1 MAIDILVQNAVGEI
15 VLNRPDKMNALNNAM
30 MSELSE
36 AFDAA
41 EKAQVRAL
49 IIRGEGPGFCAG
61 RDLADADPGNEDA
74 EAILQANFQSG
85 DSAVGGFSRPN
96 FRRGSWRMP
105 GRRARSRARERCG
118 LCR

>member
-1 MAIDILVQNAVGEI
+1 MAIDIVVENSVGEI

-30 MSELSE
+30 MSELSD

-74 EAILQANFQSG
+74 EAILQEIFNPVIRRLTDFPAPTFA
-85 DSAVGGFSRPN
+85 AVHGACLGV
-96 FRRGSWRMP
+96 
-105 GRRARSRARERCG
+105 G
-118 LCR
+118 LGLALA